1 MMGWGMEA
9 GNTDI
14 GFMVVR
20 QEESHC
26 PTILRA
32 PYNSMGLGM
41 TE

>member
-26 PTILRA
+26 RIK
-32 PYNSMGLGM
+32 LGM

>member
-20 QEESHC
+20 QEESVHR
-26 PTILRA
+26 IK
-32 PYNSMGLGM
+32 LGM